1 MLRKGSS
8 GGTLMRDRPGA
19 LPSTFL
25 SELRALEDVYLHH
38 GDPAEQSGFY
48 GGPER
53 WRAEREP
60 ILEAIPA
67 DGELLDAGCA
77 NGYLLECLFAW
88 GRERG
93 VSLIP
98 YGLDQGARLIELARR
113 RQTHLADHFFI
124 GNAWDWSPRSA
135 SAMSTLWSIRSH
147 WSTSSR
153 ISAGC
158 LAGRSHPAAGSS
170 SVTTVA
176 TRAAYPPAT
185 RRRCCAPSA

>member
-1 MLRKGSS
+1 M
-8 GGTLMRDRPGA
+8 
-19 LPSTFL
+19 
-25 SELRALEDVYLHH
+25 
-38 GDPAEQSGFY
+38 
-48 GGPER
+48 
-53 WRAEREP
+53 
-60 ILEAIPA
+60 
-67 DGELLDAGCA
+67 DGELLDTSCA
-77 NGYLLECLFAW
+77 NGYLLECLVAW
-88 GRERG
+88 GRKRG

-135 SAMSTLWSIRSH
+135 SATSTLWSTRSH

-158 LAGRSHPAAGSS
+158 LLGWSHPAAGSS

-185 RRRCCAPSA
+185 RRRCCTPSA